1 VSDTSDIA
9 SSHGTYGSAQ
19 RHQRRGEK
27 MCDECRKAVNAYMRA
42 YRSRNPLV
50 LTRDRMRVRGRQRA
64 LSVLAQRHRDE
75 YEQLMREAIS

>member
-1 VSDTSDIA
+1 MNTGIV

-19 RHQRRGEK
+19 QHQRRGEK
-27 MCDECRKAVNAYMRA
+27 MCDECRKAFNAHMRA

-50 LTRDRMRVRGRQRA
+50 LTRDKKRARDRNRA
-64 LSVLAQRHRDE
+64 LVVLAQRHRDE